1 MHGKDFCTPIE
12 ITDFDK
18 EGYYKFHMVD
28 FVGYDINGKD
38 WIIPFEEDLGIIYIC
53 VLSSKNFDEDAS
65 AMISESIKHM

>member
-18 EGYYKFHMVD
+18 EGYYKFNIVD
-28 FVGYDINGKD
+28 FAGCDANGKD
-38 WIIPFEEDLGIIYIC
+38 WIIPIEEVLGIIYMY